1 MMVVMLYDAQ
11 PTSSLGHREYLA
23 SSTRHTAAVECAKAS
38 GLPKERR
45 VPGGWCGQIDVRR
58 WILFLRAVGES
69 KVAQVQ
75 WIK

>member
-1 MMVVMLYDAQ
+1 MGSTGPPRGMMVVMLYDAQ

-45 VPGGWCGQIDVRR
+45 VRGGLEG
-58 WILFLRAVGES
+58 G
-69 KVAQVQ
+69 VA
-75 WIK
+75 K